1 MPNDAALMPLI
12 SSANIACGGHAG
24 DLDTIKRTV
33 DLAIEHN
40 VAIGAHPGYADR
52 DNFGRTEMRLSADE
66 VRSLIHEQVGSV
78 VEIAAKAG
86 ARVRHIKPHGALYNA
101 AARDN
106 ELAARIAAAVH
117 EIDKDLLLFGLA
129 GSCSLTTAAEAGVR
143 PVSEVFADR
152 TYQRNGRLTPR
163 SEPNALIENDEDSLR
178 QVLDMVHYGRVRTVD
193 GIVIRIDAE
202 TICIHGDG
210 SRAVE
215 IAVGIRRALEEIGV
229 TIAAPYDGKN

>member
-12 SSANIACGGHAG
+12 SSANIACGAHAG

-40 VAIGAHPGYADR
+40 VAIGAHPGYRDR
-52 DNFGRTEMRLSADE
+52 ENFGRTEMRLTADE
-66 VRSLIHEQVGSV
+66 VRSLIHDQVGIV
-78 VEIAAKAG
+78 TEIAAKAG
-86 ARVRHIKPHGALYNA
+86 AKIRHVKPHGALYNA

-106 ELAARIAAAVH
+106 QLAATIASAVH
-117 EIDKDLLLFGLA
+117 DVDKELLLFGLA
-129 GSCSLTTAAEAGVR
+129 GSCSLTAAAEAGVR

-163 SEPNALIENDEDSLR
+163 SDPNALIENDEESLE
-178 QVLDMVHYGRVRTVD
+178 QVLDMVRYGRVRTVD

-210 SRAVE
+210 SGAVD
-215 IAVGIRRALEEIGV
+215 IAVGIRRALEENGV
-229 TIAAPYDGKN
+229 TIAAPYD